1 MGYFDPRTGTWN
13 EGMPPGMESLDLAT
27 EYARPLNIAFHEAYS
42 TPYSNYPDPNI
53 AVPKEAIPLSQVNEY
68 RVSRGMNPIT
78 QGQYDTPGG
87 VMGGYANDSPQIST
101 QPLSNLVKPQQKFV
115 PPTSDA
121 ERQQQAYDYRMSQPK
136 TANYVRNN
144 TTGAV
149 QDLPSYQPQQSR
161 PAGQVSGAQATG
173 DMVNNLIS
181 LGQRQNIPRDQ
192 LAAMVQYQASAQPGS
207 PSAEDLYRQSFQ
219 YGTPVKDLI
228 AAHSAIGSGSA
239 AREKD
244 QLGLMKTRAEIAN
257 LTAKP
262 TSEYDKK
269 IAEFRAQR
277 DILGAMTPEERQKD
291 AAKRAGIVLKPGEIY
306 NETTGQVS
314 ISPNSTAGRKLQGEA
329 IATRKGLTA
338 VEDQIDRVGMLAKD
352 LLADK
357 NLERAVGWWDALT
370 PVWLATSPQGKTD
383 VRSSIEN
390 LQELLQTKGLTE
402 LRASG
407 VAPGSIT
414 EKEWTKFSAMIANID
429 PRLSEDAFKK
439 ELGRV
444 LSNVAAGKQN
454 VAETR
459 RQEQIRFGDNWDR
472 GGNSAPPPDA
482 APSVPI
488 KVTSLNEAMK
498 LKSGTR
504 FIDPNGVERVR
515 P

>member
-1 MGYFDPRTGTWN
+1 MGYFDQRTGTWN
-13 EGMPPGMESLDLAT
+13 EGMPPGMESLNLAR
-27 EYARPLNIAFHEAYS
+27 EYARPLNVAYNDMFS
-42 TPYSNYPDPNI
+42 APMSDYP
-53 AVPKEAIPLSQVNEY
+53 A
-68 RVSRGMNPIT
+68 
-78 QGQYDTPGG
+78 
-87 VMGGYANDSPQIST
+87 
-101 QPLSNLVKPQQKFV
+101 PQQTMGQFFQQNQPEQPPQQQEFV

-149 QDLPSYQPQQSR
+149 QDLPSYQPQQQAR
-161 PAGQVSGAQATG
+161 PVGQVSGAQATG

-219 YGTPVKDLI
+219 YGTPIKDLI
-228 AAHSAIGSGSA
+228 AAHSAVGSGSA

-314 ISPNSTAGRKLQGEA
+314 VSPNSTAGRKLQGEA
-329 IATRKGLTA
+329 IATQKGLTA

-352 LLADK
+352 LLDDK

-414 EKEWTKFSAMIANID
+414 EKEWSKFSAMIANID

-459 RQEQIRFGDNWDR
+459 RQEQIRFGDNWGR
-472 GGNSAPPPDA
+472 GGNSAPPPAA
-482 APSVPI
+482 APSGPI